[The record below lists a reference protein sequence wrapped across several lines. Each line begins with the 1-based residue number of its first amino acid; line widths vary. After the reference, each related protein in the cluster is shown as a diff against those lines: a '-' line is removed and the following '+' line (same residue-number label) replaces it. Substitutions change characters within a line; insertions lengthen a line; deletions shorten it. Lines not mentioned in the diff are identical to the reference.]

1 MEGINNSIT
10 IEKILDIVYPVG
22 CYYWSKSSTNPASLF
37 GGTWEQ
43 VKDKFVLAAGDDY
56 DEGTTGGEAAHAL
69 TVNEMP
75 SHYHDMYLK
84 GLGGTTTT
92 PAYYAALKAD
102 AYKYQYENGVTE
114 TLAVAV
120 TTKEGGGAAHNN
132 MPPYIVAYCFVRTA

>member
-1 MEGINNSIT
+1 
-10 IEKILDIVYPVG
+10 
-22 CYYWSKSSTNPASLF
+22 
-37 GGTWEQ
+37 
-43 VKDKFVLAAGDDY
+43 
-56 DEGTTGGEAAHAL
+56 
-69 TVNEMP
+69 
-75 SHYHDMYLK
+75 MYLK